1 MKPEQW
7 VNNEVIRKRC
17 PACEERRIPQ
27 YDVELDCAHT
37 AVREWQTIAR
47 RLHNALGCRK
57 TEWLRITA
65 QNQYLDAVARYAPT
79 RKGNGQ

>member
-7 VNNEVIRKRC
+7 ANGQTDRKRC
-17 PACEERRIPQ
+17 PSCEERRIPQ

-37 AVREWQTIAR
+37 AVREWMTIAEK
-47 RLHNALGCRK
+47 LYKALGYRK
-57 TEWLRITA
+57 QDMVRTTA
-65 QNQYLDAVARYAPT
+65 QKQYLDAVVRYRPT

>member
-1 MKPEQW
+1 MTPQQWLNNDVNRKP
-7 VNNEVIRKRC
+7 C

-27 YDVELDCAHT
+27 YDVELELART

-47 RLHNALGCRK
+47 RLHNALGHRK
-57 TEWLRITA
+57 NDRVRTA
-65 QNQYLDAVARYAPT
+65 AQYQYLDAVARYAPT

>member
-7 VNNEVIRKRC
+7 ANNEVTRKPC

-37 AVREWQTIAR
+37 AVREWMTIAR
-47 RLHNALGCRK
+47 RLHNALGHRK
-57 TEWLRITA
+57 NDRVRTA
-65 QNQYLDAVARYAPT
+65 AQYQYLDAVARYAPT
-79 RKGNGQ
+79 RKGNDQ